1 MAPITY
7 AFIACHNLLHK
18 LTRDQNIVQPHIGA
32 ANTPYARSVRS
43 VTVQPAYL
51 PDPGTIFDSV
61 MVRKDFTP
69 HPNKISSMLFYLA
82 SIIIHGMVRYSVL
95 GIS

>member
-1 MAPITY
+1 M
-7 AFIACHNLLHK
+7 
-18 LTRDQNIVQPHIGA
+18 QNIVQPNIGA

-43 VTVQPAYL
+43 LTVQPAYL

-61 MVRKDFTP
+61 MVRKEFTP

-82 SIIIHGMVRYSVL
+82 TVIIHGRIRSTIVGTS
-95 GIS
+95 

>member
-1 MAPITY
+1 MALITY
-7 AFIACHNLLHK
+7 TLLVTCSNHE
-18 LTRDQNIVQPHIGA
+18 LTISMQNIVQPNIGA

-43 VTVQPAYL
+43 QTVQPASL

-69 HPNKISSMLFYLA
+69 HPNKISSVLFYLA
-82 SIIIHGMVRYSVL
+82 SIIIHGRVRSIIL